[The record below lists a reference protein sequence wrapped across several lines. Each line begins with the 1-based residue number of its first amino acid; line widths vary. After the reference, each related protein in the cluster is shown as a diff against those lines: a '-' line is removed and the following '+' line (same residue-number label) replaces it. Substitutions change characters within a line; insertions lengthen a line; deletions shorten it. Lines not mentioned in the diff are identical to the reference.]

1 MKRYGRIMTD
11 DTEEK
16 EKYIQIVLTHCS
28 QLMCSSMSL
37 MMKYNMIV
45 RQKKLF
51 SPEKLLSLDSH
62 TVSSSGIYSDACK
75 YCRRKMS
82 AEKCGLT
89 LIFFFVKV

>member
-1 MKRYGRIMTD
+1 MTD

-45 RQKKLF
+45 RQKKTVF
-51 SPEKLLSLDSH
+51 SRKITITGLSHRELVWNLLR
-62 TVSSSGIYSDACK
+62 C
-75 YCRRKMS
+75 M
-82 AEKCGLT
+82 
-89 LIFFFVKV
+89 